1 MNEQTNELRKKQQ
14 KVKYFL
20 NLSFVFRSGWQIWR
34 AADKKMTKMT
44 KKVFF
49 CNLKD
54 VSVVKM
60 VLAVFVFSFVGS
72 TIRTGVNAQR

>member
-34 AADKKMTKMT
+34 AADKKNDENDEEG
-44 KKVFF
+44 F
-49 CNLKD
+49 L
-54 VSVVKM
+54 
-60 VLAVFVFSFVGS
+60 L
-72 TIRTGVNAQR
+72 